1 MFKSMTQS
9 CVMHKSE
16 QPGGGTISRMPPE
29 KSSTRRVSR
38 QREAGEV
45 TRRETR
51 RKLLVAASQEFADS
65 GYRAATVSRIADRAD
80 VSVQTLYHSWGSKRD
95 LLRGVL
101 ELAVTGEEE
110 ASLDEGAVRAQLLAT
125 IDPEDAKDPQLLL
138 AHLVH
143 GYRVLAERSASV
155 WRTYRDAAAV
165 DADIAADWRALMEL
179 RRSEFHRLMK
189 NLPKSA
195 LRKGL
200 TQGTA
205 ADTAWALAS
214 PQLHEALV
222 DTAGYTYDELEAWLR
237 DTLVTALLEPSTA

>member
-1 MFKSMTQS
+1 
-9 CVMHKSE
+9 
-16 QPGGGTISRMPPE
+16 MPPE
-29 KSSTRRVSR
+29 KSSARRVSR

-51 RKLLVAASQEFADS
+51 RKLLVAASDEFAES

-101 ELAVTGEEE
+101 ELAVTGQEE

-125 IDPEDAKDPQLLL
+125 IAPEDAKDPRRLV

-143 GYRVLAERSASV
+143 GFRVLAERSASV
-155 WRTYRDAAAV
+155 WGTYRDAAAV
-165 DADIAADWRALMEL
+165 DDDIAADWRGLMEL
-179 RRSEFHRLMK
+179 RRSEFHRLLK
-189 NLPKSA
+189 AVPASA

-200 TQGTA
+200 TPTTA

-214 PQLHEALV
+214 PQIHESLV
-222 DTAGYTYDELEAWLR
+222 GTAGYTYDELEAWLY
-237 DTLVTALLEPSTA
+237 DTLVAALLAPDGR

>member
-1 MFKSMTQS
+1 
-9 CVMHKSE
+9 MHKSE
-16 QPGGGTISRMPPE
+16 HARDGTISRMPPE

-38 QREAGEV
+38 QREAGEA

-51 RKLLVAASQEFADS
+51 RKLLLAASAEFEES

-101 ELAVTGEEE
+101 ELAVTGMEDG
-110 ASLDEGAVRAQLLAT
+110 SLDEGAVRATLLAT
-125 IDPEDAKDPQLLL
+125 IDPEDAKDPAKLL

-143 GYRVLAERSASV
+143 GFRVLAERSASV
-155 WRTYRDAAAV
+155 WRTYRDAAGV
-165 DADIAADWRALMEL
+165 DADVASDWRGLMEL
-179 RRSEFHRLMK
+179 RRSEFHKLIKAM
-189 NLPKSA
+189 PKSA

-200 TQGTA
+200 TPGTA

-214 PQLHEALV
+214 PQIHESLV
-222 DTAGYTYDELEAWLR
+222 DTAGYSYDELEVWLR
-237 DTLVTALLEPSTA
+237 DTLVAALLRPAER

>member
-1 MFKSMTQS
+1 MRKNERAGS
-9 CVMHKSE
+9 
-16 QPGGGTISRMPPE
+16 GTIGRMPPE
-29 KSSTRRVSR
+29 KSSARRVSR

-51 RKLLVAASQEFADS
+51 RKLLVAASDEFAES

-101 ELAVTGEEE
+101 ELAVTGQEE

-125 IDPEDAKDPQLLL
+125 IAPEDAKDPRRLV

-143 GYRVLAERSASV
+143 GFRVLAERSASV
-155 WRTYRDAAAV
+155 WGTYRDAAAV
-165 DADIAADWRALMEL
+165 DDDIAADWRGLMEL
-179 RRSEFHRLMK
+179 RRSEFHRLLK
-189 NLPKSA
+189 AVPRRPSG
-195 LRKGL
+195 RGSPP
-200 TQGTA
+200 TTA

-214 PQLHEALV
+214 PQIHESLV
-222 DTAGYTYDELEAWLR
+222 GTAGYTYDELEAWLY
-237 DTLVTALLEPSTA
+237 DTLVAALLAPDGR